1 MQKLL
6 PVVYNETV
14 HLLEETFRKNSHV
27 TEEEFNDIFD
37 NFINLFKIVNLSLVP
52 EDLPENIRQA
62 KIISMNED
70 MIRLF
75 TIYKIK
81 IKNNKQ
87 DYIVDFP
94 ENESESKDAN
104 QNAKGTE
111 MKPLL
116 GDNESDEILRDE
128 TVTAQFNSIE
138 ESKINFLINESSI
151 YEKQS
156 SFNELSIINETN
168 FKILKFD
175 TTKDTK
181 YYRTNYIFKSLDG
194 NLVYKIYEDLKT
206 DESLKKAIM
215 IQIQIGENKKIYYL
229 MFLSNKAFRIKKYMR
244 YYLTSELDS
253 MSIDARF
260 ELIEKR
266 GEILFREIN
275 DQSKKTNENYLI

>member
-14 HLLEETFRKNSHV
+14 HLLEETFRKNSHI
-27 TEEEFNDIFD
+27 TEDEFNDIFD
-37 NFINLFKIVNLSLVP
+37 NYINLFKIVNLSLIL

-75 TIYKIK
+75 TIFKIK

-87 DYIVDFP
+87 DYIVEFQDD
-94 ENESESKDAN
+94 ETEKKNSN
-104 QNAKGTE
+104 QNGKGTE

-138 ESKINFLINESSI
+138 ENKINFLINESSI

-156 SFNELSIINETN
+156 SFTQLNIIKETN
-168 FKILKFD
+168 FKILQFD
-175 TTKDTK
+175 NTKDTK

-194 NLVYKIYEDLKT
+194 NLVYKIYDDLKK

-215 IQIQIGENKKIYYL
+215 IQIQIEENKKIYYL
-229 MFLSNKAFRIKKYMR
+229 MFLSNKPFRIKKYMR
-244 YYLTSELDS
+244 YYLTNELDS
-253 MSIDARF
+253 ISIDARF
-260 ELIEKR
+260 EFIEKR

-275 DQSKKTNENYLI
+275 DQSK

>member
-14 HLLEETFRKNSHV
+14 HLLEETFRKNSHI
-27 TEEEFNDIFD
+27 TEDEFNDIFD
-37 NFINLFKIVNLSLVP
+37 NYINLFKIVNLSLVP

-75 TIYKIK
+75 TIFKIK

-87 DYIVDFP
+87 DYIVEFQDDETEK
-94 ENESESKDAN
+94 ENSN
-104 QNAKGTE
+104 QSGKGTE
-111 MKPLL
+111 KKPLL

-138 ESKINFLINESSI
+138 ESKINLLINESSI

-156 SFNELSIINETN
+156 SFTQLSIVKETN
-168 FKILKFD
+168 LKILKFD

-215 IQIQIGENKKIYYL
+215 IQIQIEENKKIYYL

-275 DQSKKTNENYLI
+275 DESK

>member
-1 MQKLL
+1 MQKFL

-14 HLLEETFRKNSHV
+14 HLLEETFRKNSHI
-27 TEEEFNDIFD
+27 TEDEFNDIFD
-37 NFINLFKIVNLSLVP
+37 NYINLFKIVNLSLVP

-62 KIISMNED
+62 KIISMNQD
-70 MIRLF
+70 IIRLF
-75 TIYKIK
+75 TIFKIK

-87 DYIVDFP
+87 DYIVEFQDDET
-94 ENESESKDAN
+94 ENENSN
-104 QNAKGTE
+104 QSGKGTE
-111 MKPLL
+111 MKPQL

-156 SFNELSIINETN
+156 SFNQLSIVKETK
-168 FKILKFD
+168 FKILQFD
-175 TTKDTK
+175 NTKDTK
-181 YYRTNYIFKSLDG
+181 YYRTNYIFKSLDC
-194 NLVYKIYEDLKT
+194 NLVYKIYEDLKK

-215 IQIQIGENKKIYYL
+215 IQIQIEENKKIYYL

-266 GEILFREIN
+266 GEILIREIK
-275 DQSKKTNENYLI
+275 DKSK

>member
-14 HLLEETFRKNSHV
+14 HLLEETFRKNSHI
-27 TEEEFNDIFD
+27 TEDEFNDIFD
-37 NFINLFKIVNLSLVP
+37 NYINLFKIVNLSLVP

-75 TIYKIK
+75 TIFKIK

-87 DYIVDFP
+87 DYIVEFQDDETEK
-94 ENESESKDAN
+94 ENSN
-104 QNAKGTE
+104 QSGKGTE
-111 MKPLL
+111 KKPLL

-138 ESKINFLINESSI
+138 ESKINLLINESSI

-156 SFNELSIINETN
+156 SFTQLSIVKETN
-168 FKILKFD
+168 LKILKFD

-194 NLVYKIYEDLKT
+194 NLVYKIYEDLKK

-275 DQSKKTNENYLI
+275 DESK

>member
-215 IQIQIGENKKIYYL
+215 IQIQIEENKKIYYL